1 MSEAGGNVRLH
12 EYQERQAPS
21 TKQQPERERKK
32 VRTAAPTGHAVSR
45 ATRRP
50 AVALGGLAQRSSR
63 GLRKRTLG
71 GSSLLYRPLSSAA
84 ALLLLLS
91 AARRPTSH
99 KPTTYAPV
107 CLPGWLSN
115 LAPHS
120 LSHPLPD
127 LPLLRTRRWAP
138 RKNHPHS
145 LAHTLAHSL
154 FVWRRRSCVS
164 GLRSSCGTLAPLGV
178 IASLEVLAIVAHSEI
193 ETETF

>member
-154 FVWRRRSCVS
+154 FVWRRRSCVRIRASFVLWRS
-164 GLRSSCGTLAPLGV
+164 GTPRRDCIPGGSCHRSSLRD
-178 IASLEVLAIVAHSEI
+178 
-193 ETETF
+193 